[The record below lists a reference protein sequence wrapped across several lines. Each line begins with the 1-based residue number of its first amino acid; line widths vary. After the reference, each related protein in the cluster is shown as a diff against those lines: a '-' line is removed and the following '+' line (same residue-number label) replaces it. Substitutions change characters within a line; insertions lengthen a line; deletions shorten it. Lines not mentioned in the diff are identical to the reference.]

1 MIFAQRTHTCGQLR
15 ASHVGS
21 TVTLNGWV
29 NVRRDLGG
37 MIFIDLRDRYGITQV
52 VFAPQHNAEVHERAH
67 DLRSEFVL
75 SITGTVGHRPDGMTN
90 SSMPTGEV
98 EVVVDSFQILN
109 ASEITPFEIKDDVD
123 ANEDLRL
130 KYRFLDLRRPVLQK
144 NLLLRHRVY
153 QIVHRYF
160 DALDFV
166 EVETPVLM
174 KSTPEGARDYLVP
187 SRVHPGRFYA
197 LPQSPQQYKQ
207 LLMVA
212 GLDRYVQVVK
222 CFRDEDLRADRQP
235 EFTQIDVEMSFV
247 TAEDVYGVI
256 EGFAQQLLRETV
268 GTELTLPLPRL
279 DYFEALERYGSDKPD
294 LRFGMEMRTLNDAV
308 AGCEFKVFS
317 AALEQGGIVTGLAV
331 KGVAADFSRKKFD
344 ELTER
349 AKTLGMG
356 GLVWLKFTEGALQGP
371 SAKFLD
377 ESVQHRLI
385 EALQAEEGDV
395 LLILAD
401 ARKRA
406 ALLAMGT
413 LRLELGR
420 ELGLVDSTKHALLWV
435 TDFPLFQWDDET
447 QRYYAEHHAFTSPKP
462 ADIPLLDSDP
472 AAARADCYD
481 LVWNG
486 NEVGS
491 GSIRIHDS
499 ALQAKIFSILGFS
512 PEEIEEK
519 FGFLINAFRYGAP
532 PHGGVALGLD
542 RIVTILAG
550 LSSIRDV
557 VAFPKTNS
565 ALSLMD
571 NAPSLVAE
579 EQLRELHISIRG

>member
-1 MIFAQRTHTCGQLR
+1 
-15 ASHVGS
+15 VG
-21 TVTLNGWV
+21 
-29 NVRRDLGG
+29 
-37 MIFIDLRDRYGITQV
+37 
-52 VFAPQHNAEVHERAH
+52 AELA
-67 DLRSEFVL
+67 
-75 SITGTVGHRPDGMTN
+75 
-90 SSMPTGEV
+90 
-98 EVVVDSFQILN
+98 
-109 ASEITPFEIKDDVD
+109 
-123 ANEDLRL
+123 
-130 KYRFLDLRRPVLQK
+130 
-144 NLLLRHRVY
+144 
-153 QIVHRYF
+153 
-160 DALDFV
+160 
-166 EVETPVLM
+166 
-174 KSTPEGARDYLVP
+174 
-187 SRVHPGRFYA
+187 
-197 LPQSPQQYKQ
+197 
-207 LLMVA
+207 
-212 GLDRYVQVVK
+212 
-222 CFRDEDLRADRQP
+222 
-235 EFTQIDVEMSFV
+235 
-247 TAEDVYGVI
+247 
-256 EGFAQQLLRETV
+256 
-268 GTELTLPLPRL
+268 LPLPRL

-331 KGVAADFSRKKFD
+331 IGVAADFSRKKFD

-349 AKTLGMG
+349 AKALGMG
-356 GLVWLKFTEGALQGP
+356 GLVWLKYTEGALQGP

-377 ESVQHRLI
+377 ESVQHRLVA
-385 EALQAEEGDV
+385 ALHAEEGDV

-420 ELGLVDSTKHALLWV
+420 ELGLVDATKHALLWV

-519 FGFLINAFRYGAP
+519 FGFLINAFRFGAP